1 MKCFHT
7 IIFPAGDWSYRYPTF
22 EKTSSGCKGQWW
34 NITTVGL
41 WRHWYELI
49 SHFLSQIL
57 LYIFTATLLT
67 ISAEESWG
75 TWIGRVKLPYTL
87 GSKPHQRWLISSLVN
102 DKYLACWSAHGRSSL
117 KDGYNCNFSEN
128 ISFFPF
134 SLLYFSNQGLATAKT
149 GFDLKE
155 MHQKR
160 LFPKCKC
167 KLLPIVCK
175 SPVRQNLYL
184 CIYLFS

>member
-49 SHFLSQIL
+49 PHFLSQIL

-75 TWIGRVKLPYTL
+75 TWIGQVKCLPYTL
-87 GSKPHQRWLISSLVN
+87 GSKPHQRWLISSPVN

-117 KDGYNCNFSEN
+117 KDGYNCNFSAN
-128 ISFFPF
+128 ISFFP
-134 SLLYFSNQGLATAKT
+134 LLSSIFFQPGPCYSKNRIW
-149 GFDLKE
+149 LK
-155 MHQKR
+155 R
-160 LFPKCKC
+160 NAPKKIIP
-167 KLLPIVCK
+167 KM
-175 SPVRQNLYL
+175 
-184 CIYLFS
+184 